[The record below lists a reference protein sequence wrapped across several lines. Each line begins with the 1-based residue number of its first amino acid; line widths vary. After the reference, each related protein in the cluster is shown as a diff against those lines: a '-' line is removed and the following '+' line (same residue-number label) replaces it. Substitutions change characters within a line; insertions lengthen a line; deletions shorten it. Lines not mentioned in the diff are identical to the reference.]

1 MTFIKRLAA
10 CLVWAAFV
18 AGSLAASDA
27 DRDQIVLND
36 NRRVS
41 GFIAYET
48 PDQIWWKTTLNAANI
63 AGRIALSD
71 VRQMTYRW
79 TVNEGFW
86 TAGMAEFA
94 RGRYELAAVR
104 FTQMADSGATVS
116 ERVYGAFKAGDCWE
130 LARDHVKA
138 AEMFGRINQFNPK
151 WPLPIPGKPSPKI
164 KDDEQAHR
172 LWLDAR
178 CREGMNLALAKKT
191 EAATAIAEELDKRGK
206 TLVRPGCESRAAAIR
221 AALALADNDLVKTQ
235 NACAKVSF
243 LPGPGFFE
251 DNEIYWTFGIWRAE
265 AMTTLNRPKE
275 AITIYDRLIL
285 QGNADAFTRVRLRF
299 GRAMARLAIE
309 ASAAVIPELIALD
322 ALPQGSLDMK
332 CEARYQA
339 GRLLLDDLNAQRATA
354 DPKDE
359 TRAQFFKEQE
369 RTIRLLLSGAAATDS
384 KLDAKTKAK
393 ALLDTLPPDEAQP
406 EPVKT
411 APAASPT
418 TVPTTTPTKAASEP
432 GPGKAGKSDLKSEKK
447 SVKKDG
453 EMQPPM

>member
-1 MTFIKRLAA
+1 MTPSIRLAA
-10 CLVWAAFV
+10 CLV
-18 AGSLAASDA
+18 LAACMMA
-27 DRDQIVLND
+27 PLTAGEAERDLIVLND
-36 NRRVS
+36 NRKVT

-48 PDQIWWKTTLNAANI
+48 PEQVWWKTSLSAANI
-63 AGRIALSD
+63 AGRIPLSD

-94 RGRYELAAVR
+94 RGRYELAALR
-104 FTQMADSGATVS
+104 FTQMADSGATVG
-116 ERVYGAFKAGDCWE
+116 ERVYGAFKAGECWE
-130 LARDHVKA
+130 LARDNVKA

-151 WPLPIPGKPSPKI
+151 WPLPEPGKPSPKI

-191 EAATAIAEELDKRGK
+191 DAAIAIADELAKRGNV
-206 TLVRPGCESRAAAIR
+206 LVRPGCESRASAIR
-221 AALALADNDLVKTQ
+221 AAVAFAEGDLVKTQ

-251 DNEIYWTFGIWRAE
+251 DNEIYWAFGIWRAE
-265 AMTTLNRPKE
+265 VMTALNRPKD
-275 AITIYDRLIL
+275 AISLYDKLIS
-285 QGNADAFTRVRLRF
+285 QGDADPFTRVRLRY
-299 GRAMARLAIE
+299 GRAMARLAVE
-309 ASAAVIPELIALD
+309 TSAAVIPELIALD

-339 GRLLLDDLNAQRATA
+339 GRLLLDDLNAQRAAA

-369 RTIRLLLSGAAATDS
+369 RTVRLLLSGAAATDS
-384 KLDAKTKAK
+384 KLEAKSKAK
-393 ALLDTLPPDEAQP
+393 ALLDTLPPDETPP
-406 EPVKT
+406 EPVKAAIPPP
-411 APAASPT
+411 APAAEAPARAT
-418 TVPTTTPTKAASEP
+418 TSSQGSA
-432 GPGKAGKSDLKSEKK
+432 GKAGQKK
-447 SVKKDG
+447 P
-453 EMQPPM
+453 Q